1 MNWKDAPHLFVNGK
15 FKFTD
20 DGETVWEIIDYETAY
35 KRMYAVTNQSDTGRI
50 FMKHCTLIARK
61 IEDITDEELTQ
72 FIWGDLFYEQCLPPR
87 KAIEIDSEHETGVF
101 LALLS
106 LGVYPF
112 DQSHFED
119 GTVIDINEVEK

>member
-1 MNWKDAPHLFVNGK
+1 MKWKDAPHLFANGR
-15 FKFTD
+15 FKICNGFGYMSHLTPN
-20 DGETVWEIIDYETAY
+20 ELANLQSRW
-35 KRMYAVTNQSDTGRI
+35 KREGWLGIESYNLV
-50 FMKHCTLIARK
+50 ARK

-112 DQSHFED
+112 DQSHFGE
-119 GTVIDINEVEK
+119 TVIDINEVEK